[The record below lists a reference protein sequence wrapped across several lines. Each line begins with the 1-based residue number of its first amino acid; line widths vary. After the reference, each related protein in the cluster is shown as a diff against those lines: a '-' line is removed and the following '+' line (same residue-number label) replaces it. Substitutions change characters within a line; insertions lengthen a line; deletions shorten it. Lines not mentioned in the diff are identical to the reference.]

1 MISHHVYYQL
11 AILGFLWLC
20 IMLHC
25 GWPSRSPRSPLRRA
39 EPVPHKCKR
48 TCSTEPKP
56 FAGLT
61 QQPHCAACAH
71 DANRPPPPPPR
82 RPEPM
87 PPTHR
92 RPCVID
98 TSRHFCPH
106 VGCDYRGWLRLGNIR
121 ANGHPS
127 GGPWRQL
134 YCRACKGYFL
144 ETHGT
149 LFHGKRVAVELM
161 VRVLACLAEGLGIRA
176 TARVFEVDPNTV
188 LQWLV
193 EAAEHLQAFS
203 AFFLCDVPGRQL
215 QLDALY
221 AVRRGVKEGAISAEK
236 ALQRLEHSRHWVWP
250 AIDPVSTW
258 LLGIE
263 ADHYPYRFSKR
274 LATRQPSTSNV
285 KSRRPRHKVRTPGIP
300 SL

>member
-1 MISHHVYYQL
+1 
-11 AILGFLWLC
+11 
-20 IMLHC
+20 
-25 GWPSRSPRSPLRRA
+25 
-39 EPVPHKCKR
+39 
-48 TCSTEPKP
+48 
-56 FAGLT
+56 
-61 QQPHCAACAH
+61 
-71 DANRPPPPPPR
+71 
-82 RPEPM
+82 
-87 PPTHR
+87 
-92 RPCVID
+92 
-98 TSRHFCPH
+98 
-106 VGCDYRGWLRLGNIR
+106 
-121 ANGHPS
+121 
-127 GGPWRQL
+127 
-134 YCRACKGYFL
+134 
-144 ETHGT
+144 
-149 LFHGKRVAVELM
+149 VAVELR
-161 VRVLACLAEGLGIRA
+161 VRGWACVAEGLGMRA
-176 TARVFEVDPNTV
+176 TARGFAVDPHTV